1 MIYSM
6 LNGNNVV
13 ILLFYMYYVAF
24 KLIVFFVGKH
34 NLQNNYI

>member
-1 MIYSM
+1 MIYGM
-6 LNGNNVV
+6 MNGNGACM
-13 ILLFYMYYVAF
+13 LLFCMFYMAF